1 MSPITLL
8 IPCFNAAPYLERLMN
23 SVRAQTVPFAGIACY
38 DDASSDDTC
47 RVAQGLGLEVIR
59 GETNRGP
66 AFARNRL
73 IGAARSDWVHFHDA
87 DDLLDP
93 YFVEKMSGLLTPEVD
108 VAVCQMDW
116 VTESTGD
123 LEIAWRYDGDML
135 SRDPVQ
141 ANLTKPVGV
150 IACVF
155 RRETLQGLGGFDEGL
170 RTWEDADLQ
179 VRLSQ
184 AGARYRVIPEVLAI
198 GMRHQSG
205 ASANFA
211 QLSDCQIRLLESY
224 SRSLPERYRATIA
237 AEAEKLAAWLLSEDI
252 HPDVAR
258 RCLHLCARLGWK
270 VPSTDDPLLL
280 IARAVLPARWLL
292 VLQARHRRRQA
303 KRGRNR

>member
-1 MSPITLL
+1 MSTITLL
-8 IPCFNAAPYLERLMN
+8 IPCFNAAPYLARLMD

-38 DDASSDDTC
+38 DDGSSDDTFQ
-47 RVAQGLGLEVIR
+47 VAQALGLEVIR

-73 IGAARSDWVHFHDA
+73 IGAVRSDWVHFHDA

-93 YFVEKMSGLLTPEVD
+93 RFVEKMSGLLTPEVD
-108 VAVCQMDW
+108 VAVCQMNW
-116 VTESTGD
+116 VTQSTGD
-123 LEIAWRYDGDML
+123 LEIAWRYDGEML
-135 SRDPVQ
+135 ARDPIG

-155 RRETLQGLGGFDEGL
+155 RREKLQAIGGFDESL

-179 VRLSQ
+179 VRLSR

-205 ASANFA
+205 ASADFA
-211 QLSDCQIRLLESY
+211 QLSECQIRLLESY
-224 SRSLPERYRATIA
+224 STSLPERYRTTIA
-237 AEAEKLAAWLLSEDI
+237 AAAEKLAAWLLSEGI
-252 HPDVAR
+252 HPEVAR
-258 RCLHLCARLGWK
+258 RCIDLCGRLGWK
-270 VPSTDDPLLL
+270 MPSTDHPLLL

-292 VLQARHRRRQA
+292 VLQARHRRRHGM
-303 KRGRNR
+303 RDRDR